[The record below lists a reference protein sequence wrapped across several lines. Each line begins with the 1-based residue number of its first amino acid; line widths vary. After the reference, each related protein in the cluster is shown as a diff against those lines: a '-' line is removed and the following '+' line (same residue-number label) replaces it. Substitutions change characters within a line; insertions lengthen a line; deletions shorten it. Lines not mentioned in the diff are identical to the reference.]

1 MGWKCTPQVMGLV
14 RGTPPAGQRHRA
26 NVRAIVSEMGS
37 ERVSDSET
45 LDRSRS
51 EQNVYTGYTSGFACA
66 DAMIADADAY
76 RASYTKKDGTIGHRS
91 LRGDAVIGCAV
102 IFNPPEAECAGW
114 TKEQYAKFYKDSS
127 DFLEELCPDI
137 FRQDN
142 LRMSAEHWDE
152 GTKAEPGHIS
162 GHIHKV
168 YDCKSKDGK
177 YCGNLIDAKMCD
189 TINRTYPAFMRQR
202 GWEMDDL
209 DVTDWKRAKDD
220 SSYRKKRDSKRRK
233 SGKSVNDYIRDEL
246 QETLADVQSKE
257 ADLEQQKTDF
267 ALEMIGRRQQAEAE
281 EKLAEAEREE
291 EEQKLKERDDELTRK
306 AIELQKREDKCA
318 FKENRLKKGL
328 DRLRDGETALQEKL
342 GQLDEM
348 ISQLDKE
355 PTSDSIMKTVL
366 EKCFYLYVDRVGQ
379 THKISAKDYADQ
391 LLRRHN
397 DTVRGVSKRRQ
408 GLDISFIATSDNDY
422 SFGD

>member
-1 MGWKCTPQVMGLV
+1 MGWKCTPQVIGLV

-26 NVRAIVSEMGS
+26 NVRAIVSELGE
-37 ERVSDSET
+37 ERVSESET

-51 EQNVYTGYTSGFACA
+51 DQNVYTGFTSGFACA

-127 DFLEELCPDI
+127 DFLEQLCPDI

-152 GTKAEPGHIS
+152 GTKAEPDHIS

-168 YDCKSKDGK
+168 YDCKSADGK

-189 TINRTYPAFMRQR
+189 TINRTYPAFMRDR

-209 DVTDWKRAKDD
+209 DVTDWGKAKDD
-220 SSYRKKRDSKRRK
+220 SAYRKKRESKRKK

-246 QETLADVQSKE
+246 QAKLAEVQAQA
-257 ADLEQQKTDF
+257 ADLERQKADF
-267 ALEMIGRRQQAEAE
+267 SVEMAKRRQQADE
-281 EKLAEAEREE
+281 EKEE
-291 EEQKLKERDDELTRK
+291 EEQRLKDLNDELDQK
-306 AIELQKREDKCA
+306 AAELQKRELKCEL
-318 FKENRLKKGL
+318 KE
-328 DRLRDGETALQEKL
+328 
-342 GQLDEM
+342 
-348 ISQLDKE
+348 
-355 PTSDSIMKTVL
+355 
-366 EKCFYLYVDRVGQ
+366 
-379 THKISAKDYADQ
+379 H
-391 LLRRHN
+391 
-397 DTVRGVSKRRQ
+397 KRRK
-408 GLDISFIATSDNDY
+408 A
-422 SFGD
+422 